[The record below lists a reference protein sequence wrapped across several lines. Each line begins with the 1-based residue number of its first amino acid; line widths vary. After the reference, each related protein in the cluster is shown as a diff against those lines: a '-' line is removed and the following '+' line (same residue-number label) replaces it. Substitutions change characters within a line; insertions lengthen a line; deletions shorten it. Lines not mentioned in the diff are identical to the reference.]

1 MSFTLE
7 MARVALQKLNA
18 VALEK
23 REYLTDLDSAIGD
36 ADHGTNMSRGM
47 NRSIEKIDGKEYT
60 DFGGL
65 FRDVAMTIMS
75 AVGGSAGPL
84 YGTFFMKMGQKLS
97 GKNEATVAEMAE
109 AMNEGLVGIM
119 TLGKSQPGDKTMVDA
134 LAPAVAAL
142 RDNADKGDDEAWKA
156 ATDAAETGMKETIPM
171 LARRGRSSY
180 LGERSIGHQDPGA
193 TSSFYMIGCFRDAAL
208 EG

>member
-1 MSFTLE
+1 MSFTVE
-7 MARVALQKLNA
+7 MARDALRKMNA
-18 VALEK
+18 AVESK
-23 REYLTDLDSAIGD
+23 KEYLTELDSAIGD

-47 NRSIEKIDGKEYT
+47 NRSIEKIDSKTYE

-97 GKNEATVAEMAE
+97 GKKEASVSDMAD

-134 LAPAVAAL
+134 LSPAVAAL
-142 RDNADKGDDEAWKA
+142 RENAAGGHSAAWAKA
-156 ATDAAETGMKETIPM
+156 ARAAEAGMKNTIPM
-171 LARRGRSSY
+171 LAKRGRSSY

-193 TSSFYMIGCFRDAAL
+193 TSSYYMINCFKDAAK
-208 EG
+208 GA

>member
-1 MSFTLE
+1 MPFTLE
-7 MARVALQKLNA
+7 MARAALRRMNA
-18 VALEK
+18 VVEEK

-47 NRSIEKIDGKEYT
+47 SRSIEKIDGKEYA

-84 YGTFFMKMGQKLS
+84 YGTFFMKMGQKLA
-97 GKNEATVAEMAE
+97 GKSEATTLEMAE
-109 AMNEGLVGIM
+109 AMAEGLAGIM
-119 TLGKSQPGDKTMVDA
+119 AIGKSQPGDKTMVDA
-134 LAPAVAAL
+134 ISPAVAAL
-142 RDNADKGDDEAWKA
+142 RENAGAGDAAAWEKA
-156 ATDAAETGMKETIPM
+156 AEAAETGMKDTIPM

-193 TSSFYMIGCFRDAAL
+193 TSSFYMIDCFRGAA
-208 EG
+208 ED

>member
-1 MSFTLE
+1 MAFTLE
-7 MARVALQKLNA
+7 MARVALHKMNVL
-18 VALEK
+18 VVEK

-47 NRSIEKIDGKEYT
+47 NRSVEKIDGKEYT

-84 YGTFFMKMGQKLS
+84 YGTFFMKMGQKLT
-97 GKNEATVAEMAE
+97 GKSEASAFEMAE
-109 AMNEGLVGIM
+109 AMNEGLAGIM
-119 TLGKSQPGDKTMVDA
+119 TLGKSQPGDKTMIDA
-134 LAPAVAAL
+134 LSPAIAAL
-142 RDNADKGDDEAWKA
+142 RENADKGDGEAWAKA
-156 ATDAAETGMKETIPM
+156 VDAAEAGKKDTIPM

-193 TSSFYMIGCFRDAAL
+193 TSSFYMIGCFRDAA
-208 EG
+208 EGA

>member
-7 MARVALQKLNA
+7 MARDALHKMNVAVEK
-18 VALEK
+18 K
-23 REYLTDLDSAIGD
+23 REYLTELDSAIGD

-47 NRSIEKIDGKEYT
+47 NRSIEKIDSKEYT

-84 YGTFFMKMGQKLS
+84 YGTFFMKLGQKLS
-97 GKNEATVAEMAE
+97 GKREASVTEVAE
-109 AMNEGLVGIM
+109 AMSDGLSGIM

-134 LAPAVAAL
+134 LSPAIEALLQNAGKGDVAAW
-142 RDNADKGDDEAWKA
+142 DQA
-156 ATDAAETGMKETIPM
+156 AAAAEAGMKGTIPM

-193 TSSFYMIGCFRDAAL
+193 TSSFYMIGCFRDAAK
-208 EG
+208 GA